1 MQHHAKSQSQ
11 RLTFTGLDAL
21 EPRVIKL
28 YVAEISAFPEP
39 STPTSATAEFAGC
52 LHSATFSTCGTTHT
66 RTWYD
71 RGRLGGAS
79 AQY

>member
-39 STPTSATAEFAGC
+39 STPTRATA
-52 LHSATFSTCGTTHT
+52 
-66 RTWYD
+66 
-71 RGRLGGAS
+71 AS
-79 AQY
+79 AGFFDIPALGTYRACHR